1 MTFAI
6 ISYIVT
12 GISALVLIGL
22 FVWRRG
28 TFLRNVNPIINDLKD
43 YDSNQPGYGFSKS
56 VILTEIIEQY
66 SRSFIDNKTESR
78 ANSHFTLDNI
88 NTVDFNL
95 GFYSG
100 YNNTL
105 IGLGIFFTFVGLT
118 IGVGYF
124 GYNLSIADPNNQSE
138 AISEGIN
145 VLMGGMGTAFASSV
159 LGMFF
164 SLWFSKNYKEKVNAI
179 DAGLSHIAN
188 DLDSKFLK
196 TKSDFAIE
204 RDQKL
209 VRLID
214 EVMTKNKEISDSRVH
229 NALKTSK
236 LTYVDESDNVVGMA
250 TMTKELVAESKRQ
263 SNSLSTFSDDLAEVI
278 LDLSEKHQASSGNLA
293 EIMRNGFK
301 DLLETNR
308 DPVTDLVDSLLTELN
323 KTFAKMTD
331 NITSSIEVLMRD
343 LQKTAGSEV
352 GEQADK
358 AAKQLNEVTGELSK
372 LPEILMGVN
381 SQTDKTAN
389 FTKEMLT
396 KVNETITN
404 LQNTIE
410 LQSLA
415 AEEIEQATKVYADKR
430 SEMNVSLDNIKNTS
444 RSLERTVDKF
454 DSDFEKY
461 TSHTTS
467 LEEQRGE
474 NLLAVTSLVD
484 DAAKMNV
491 NLIENLEKIES
502 SVEITFTNISEGLNG
517 YHTQIKQNT
526 NVELKAYSEAVVQIT
541 GKLQDV
547 VNSLYSGIEDLGNS
561 IEKMNNKR

>member
-22 FVWRRG
+22 FIWRLR

-43 YDSNQPGYGFSKS
+43 YDSNQSGYGFSQS
-56 VILTEIIEQY
+56 TILTEITEQY
-66 SRSFIDNKTESR
+66 SSSFIDNKTESR

-100 YNNTL
+100 YNNNL

-124 GYNLSIADPNNQSE
+124 GYNLATADANNQSE

-179 DAGLSHIAN
+179 DAGLSHISN
-188 DLDSKFLK
+188 DLNSKFLK
-196 TKSDFAIE
+196 TTSDFAIE
-204 RDQKL
+204 RDQQL
-209 VRLID
+209 VRLVD
-214 EVMTKNKEISDSRVH
+214 EVMTKNKEISDSRIH
-229 NALKTSK
+229 NALETSR
-236 LTYVDESDNVVGMA
+236 LTYIDESDNVVGMA
-250 TMTKELVAESKRQ
+250 MMTKELLAEAKRQ
-263 SNSLSTFSDDLAEVI
+263 SNSLSTFSDDIADAFYDAMNRDSDENGSIVKI
-278 LDLSEKHQASSGNLA
+278 LGD
-293 EIMRNGFK
+293 GFQK
-301 DLLETNR
+301 LLEADR
-308 DPVTDLVDSLLTELN
+308 DPVNDLVDSLLTELN
-323 KTFAKMTD
+323 KTFAKMTED
-331 NITSSIEVLMRD
+331 ITSSIESVMTD
-343 LQKTAGSEV
+343 IQSKAGGQV
-352 GEQADK
+352 IEQANE
-358 AAKQLNEVTGELSK
+358 AAIELNKVTDHISK
-372 LPEILMGVN
+372 LPEILKQVN
-381 SQTDKTAN
+381 SRTDETAN

-410 LQSLA
+410 LQILA
-415 AEEIEQATKVYADKR
+415 AEEIEKATKVYADKR
-430 SEMNVSLDNIKNTS
+430 TEMNTSLDNIKNTS
-444 RSLERTVDKF
+444 RSLEKTVDKF
-454 DSDFEKY
+454 DSDFNKY

-474 NLLAVTSLVD
+474 NLLAVTSLVS
-484 DAAKMNV
+484 DAAKMNI

-502 SVEITFTNISEGLNG
+502 SVEITFTKISKGLNG
-517 YHTQIKQNT
+517 YHTQISQNT
-526 NVELKAYSEAVVQIT
+526 NFELKAYSDAVVIIT
-541 GKLQDV
+541 KELRGV
-547 VNSLYSGIEDLGNS
+547 VNTLNHSIEDLDSRLG
-561 IEKMNNKR
+561 KKNK